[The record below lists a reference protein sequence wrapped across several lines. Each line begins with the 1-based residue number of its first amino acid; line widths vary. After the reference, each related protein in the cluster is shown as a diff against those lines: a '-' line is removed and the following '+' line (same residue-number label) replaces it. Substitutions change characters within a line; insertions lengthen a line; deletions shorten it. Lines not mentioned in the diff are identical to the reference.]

1 MCVCQMRRRRS
12 VRWGE
17 VGYESSASPRRRRRR
32 RPTDDD
38 PIPAAS
44 YHFSSGG
51 VTLHLL
57 HLFAPDAACRTF
69 LSQKYTATQFPSVQ
83 TPPRT
88 FLISP
93 PPLFPYGHASLPPL
107 LFPASRG
114 HELIDRTSAAAK
126 RLKKRRGG
134 REGGRTQTNFRYISK
149 RKYC

>member
-1 MCVCQMRRRRS
+1 MGRFGGERWDMS
-12 VRWGE
+12 LVRLRGGG
-17 VGYESSASPRRRRRR
+17 VGGSAPQ
-32 RPTDDD
+32 TT
-38 PIPAAS
+38 IKYLLQA
-44 YHFSSGG
+44 G

-57 HLFAPDAACRTF
+57 HLFAPDAARRTF
-69 LSQKYTATQFPSVQ
+69 LSLKYTTTQFPSVQ

-114 HELIDRTSAAAK
+114 DELIDRTSAAAK

-149 RKYC
+149 RKCQLRFFK